1 MLASTWHVFV
11 SYLGFY
17 NDFFFLKKKTN
28 DIKTDVNSKAKCVKM
43 KNKNLLIPE
52 IVVQSEEAWTY
63 NEKWKVDLWSLS

>member
-1 MLASTWHVFV
+1 MFV

-17 NDFFFLKKKTN
+17 NDFFFLKKKKN

-52 IVVQSEEAWTY
+52 VVVQSEEA
-63 NEKWKVDLWSLS
+63 